1 MLICGGESPKKGCQL
16 PDTLH
21 FSPSRAAYLLFAA
34 MTFVV
39 AAAMTTVALVLI
51 ILAPMFTIVTMLRI
65 PLVHTPMGLM
75 NTLM

>member
-1 MLICGGESPKKGCQL
+1 
-16 PDTLH
+16 
-21 FSPSRAAYLLFAA
+21 

-51 ILAPMFTIVTMLRI
+51 ILAPIFTIVTMLRM